1 MAERA
6 GFEPA
11 RQLPT
16 YTLSKRAP
24 SATRTPLQ
32 SEIELRRL
40 RPASIRVNIVT
51 GNYPSIPKTEGARFE
66 LA

>member
-24 SATRTPLQ
+24 SATRTPLHP
-32 SEIELRRL
+32 RL
-40 RPASIRVNIVT
+40 REGDQTCLNPGKYCYGAMT
-51 GNYPSIPKTEGARFE
+51 LHTKAEGARFE

>member
-32 SEIELRRL
+32 S
-40 RPASIRVNIVT
+40 
-51 GNYPSIPKTEGARFE
+51 KTERGRFKP
-66 LA
+66 LAQPG